1 MEVHLSSCTEMW
13 HRRAALEGSHLVTQV
28 ESSSYQDI
36 ALSLGV
42 DKPSLIMFATDSFA
56 EAEAASAAGWH
67 IALTVRPGN
76 KPLPSQHG
84 YRVISSMQDLLAP
97 F

>member
-1 MEVHLSSCTEMW
+1 MPTEDTHVDM
-13 HRRAALEGSHLVTQV
+13 QV
-28 ESSSYQDI
+28 ESSSYQNI

-42 DKPSLIMFATDSFA
+42 DKPSLIMFATDSFT
-56 EAEAASAAGWH
+56 EAEAASAAGWQV
-67 IALTVRPGN
+67 ALTVRPGN

-84 YRVISSMQDLLAP
+84 YRVISGMQDLLAP

>member
-1 MEVHLSSCTEMW
+1 M
-13 HRRAALEGSHLVTQV
+13 QV

-42 DKPSLIMFATDSFA
+42 DKPSLIMFATDSFD
-56 EAEAASAAGWH
+56 EAEAASAAGWRV
-67 IALTVRPGN
+67 ALTIRPGN
-76 KPLPSQHG
+76 KPLPSRHD
-84 YRVISSMQDLLAP
+84 YREISSMQHLLTP